1 MNVQIYNETQRKRIP
16 KKKIKDT
23 VEKVLNHFGQDGT
36 INLVIV
42 GEDAIL
48 QLNKEYLGHDY
59 ITDVISFNLSEGKD
73 LLGEVYICLQQAER
87 QATEYN
93 VSLENELLRLAI
105 HGVLHILGFEDDTFD
120 KKSEMHKLE
129 DMFLEDIR

>member
-1 MNVQIYNETQRKRIP
+1 
-16 KKKIKDT
+16 
-23 VEKVLNHFGQDGT
+23 
-36 INLVIV
+36 
-42 GEDAIL
+42 
-48 QLNKEYLGHDY
+48 DY

>member
-105 HGVLHILGFEDDTFD
+105 HGVCIF
-120 KKSEMHKLE
+120 
-129 DMFLEDIR
+129 